1 MSLLKSKVSNRGINL
16 QLLFII
22 GFLLSFG
29 LMALY
34 SASTV
39 ESYKNFGTTTRYI
52 IHQVLYGA
60 GGGLIC
66 LLFFYKLDYHNLKK
80 LLPLLLGASLLLLL
94 FVKFSDF
101 SHHAGGAERWLKIGG
116 NSFQPSELIKITIIV
131 YLAAWIERKKDLLH
145 DFFNGLLPGLVVVG
159 LIALLIL
166 SQPDFGTMFMI
177 LAITAVMLFT
187 GGVPLKYMASGLV
200 ILSILLYLFIHFEP
214 YRAER
219 LVAFLNP
226 EIDPRGISYQVNQSI
241 LAIGAGGPLG
251 YGYGMSRQKYNYLPA
266 SYTDSIFAV
275 TSEELGLWGA
285 SLILFTFAYFSLQG
299 LKISKNA
306 PDVFGEMLAIG
317 ITAWVTIQ
325 ALVNI
330 GALTG
335 LLPLTGIPLPFFS
348 YGSTALIANL
358 AGVGILLN
366 ISKQS

>member
-1 MSLLKSKVSNRGINL
+1 MIVGWILDVITPPNKDYKEISSLSPQKFIEKTAKSENFSTDYSSFFSYKDKIVKKAIWLLKYKRHKD
-16 QLLFII
+16 I
-22 GFLLSFG
+22 G
-29 LMALY
+29 
-34 SASTV
+34 V
-39 ESYKNFGTTTRYI
+39 
-52 IHQVLYGA
+52 
-60 GGGLIC
+60 
-66 LLFFYKLDYHNLKK
+66 
-80 LLPLLLGASLLLLL
+80 LLGKACSPFFEEKLEN
-94 FVKFSDF
+94 FTNSKSNKE
-101 SHHAGGAERWLKIGG
+101 AERWLRIGG
-116 NSFQPSELIKITIIV
+116 NTFQPSELVKITIIV
-131 YLAAWIERKKDLLH
+131 YLAAWIERKKDILH
-145 DFFNGLLPGLVVVG
+145 DFYNGLLPGLLVVG
-159 LIALLIL
+159 LIAVLIL

-177 LAITAVMLFT
+177 LAISALMLFM

-200 ILSILLYLFIHFEP
+200 LLSIVLYLFIHFEP
-214 YRAER
+214 YRAQR

-275 TSEELGLWGA
+275 TSEELGLWGG
-285 SLILFTFAYFSLQG
+285 SLILLVFCYFCLIG

-306 PDVFGEMLAIG
+306 PDVFGEMLAVGVTSWI
-317 ITAWVTIQ
+317 TIQ

-335 LLPLTGIPLPFFS
+335 VLPLTGIPLPFFS

-358 AGVGILLN
+358 AAIGILLN